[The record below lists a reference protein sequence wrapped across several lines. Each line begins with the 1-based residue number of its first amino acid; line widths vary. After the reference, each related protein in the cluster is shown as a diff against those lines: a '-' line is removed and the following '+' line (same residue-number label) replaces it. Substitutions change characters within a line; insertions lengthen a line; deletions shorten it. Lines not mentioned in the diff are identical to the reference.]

1 MSLACFLSFFEP
13 GIVSRRGRSAVVGF
27 LQCLDCVGG
36 ALVPTKAEESRID
49 GRQPEAQH
57 FSSWIVHVLR
67 KFVYDGNI
75 SLLKRMSA

>member
-13 GIVSRRGRSAVVGF
+13 GIVSRRGRWSVVSSARIASAAHLAPAG
-27 LQCLDCVGG
+27 
-36 ALVPTKAEESRID
+36 AEESRID